1 MLVDKI
7 TIKARAGK
15 GGDGVVRWRREKS
28 ISHGGPYG
36 GDGGRGGNVYLEAIR
51 DVYALGMY
59 DANREYG
66 AQDGDPGGSRL
77 MEGATGADYILKV
90 PVGSIIYNHEYDSTY
105 KIDKEGERILI
116 LRGGVGGYGNDHFK
130 SSTNQAPYEFT
141 KGTKGEFAT
150 LTIEVEMI
158 ADIGII
164 GFPNVGKS
172 SLLNSLTRASAK
184 TANYAFTT
192 LEPNLGD
199 FHGYILADIPG
210 LIEGASDGKG
220 LGHKFLKH
228 IKRTNA
234 IIHLIAATDE
244 DFLASYKTIRAEL
257 GAYDKTLL
265 EKKELVIISRADE
278 ASDAGELEKKAKAL
292 EKELGGKVITLS
304 LLDDE
309 SVKAFKKDLLVLLE
323 ETRNK

>member
-1 MLVDKI
+1 
-7 TIKARAGK
+7 
-15 GGDGVVRWRREKS
+15 
-28 ISHGGPYG
+28 
-36 GDGGRGGNVYLEAIR
+36 
-51 DVYALGMY
+51 
-59 DANREYG
+59 
-66 AQDGDPGGSRL
+66 
-77 MEGATGADYILKV
+77 
-90 PVGSIIYNHEYDSTY
+90 
-105 KIDKEGERILI
+105 